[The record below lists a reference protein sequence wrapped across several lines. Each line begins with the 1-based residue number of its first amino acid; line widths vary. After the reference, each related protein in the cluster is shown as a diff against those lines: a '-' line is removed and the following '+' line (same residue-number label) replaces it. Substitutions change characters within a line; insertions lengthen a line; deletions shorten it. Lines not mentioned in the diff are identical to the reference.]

1 LNSPSILTIVGA
13 RPQFIKAAPM
23 CLAFQSLGVRE
34 RLVHTGQHYDAEM
47 SAVFFETLGLPEPDY
62 HLGIGSAPH
71 GAQTGRMIEAIERVI
86 GDERPDLLLV
96 YGDTNST
103 LAGALAAVKKHVPV
117 AHIEAGLRSFNRRMP
132 EEINRVL
139 TDHLSELLFA
149 PTDAAV
155 ANLSREGITQGVIRT
170 GDVMFDAVRLFRE
183 RFHSLGPVVCER
195 LGIKNGGYALATTH
209 RAENSD
215 DPVRWKG
222 ICEGFRQVAA
232 GGVPVIW
239 PVHPRVRHLVE
250 GENSDGVMLLDPQP
264 YLETQALLA
273 GARVVLTDS
282 GGLQKEAAFHG
293 VPCVT
298 LRDET
303 EWVELLAAGVN
314 VLAGADPARIAS
326 LALEACW
333 PASGLP
339 AELYG
344 DGHASQ
350 AIAAVIQQKFSKAD

>member
-1 LNSPSILTIVGA
+1 
-13 RPQFIKAAPM
+13 M

-34 RLVHTGQHYDAEM
+34 RLVHTGQHYDAAM
-47 SAVFFETLGLPEPDY
+47 SAVFFETLGLPKPAY

-71 GAQTGRMIEAIERVI
+71 GAQTGRMLEAIEQTI
-86 GDERPDLLLV
+86 DAERPDMVLV

-103 LAGALAAVKKHVPV
+103 LAGALAAVKCHVPL

-139 TDHLSELLFA
+139 TDHMAELLFA
-149 PTDAAV
+149 PTETAV
-155 ANLSREGITQGVIRT
+155 ANLTGEGITRGVVRT
-170 GDVMFDAVRLFRE
+170 GDVMYDAVRLFRE
-183 RFHSLGPVVCER
+183 RFHALGPAVRER
-195 LGIKNGGYALATTH
+195 FGLDVGGYALATIH
-209 RAENSD
+209 RAENTD
-215 DPVRWKG
+215 DPVRWHQ
-222 ICEGFRQVAA
+222 IQEGLQRIAT
-232 GGVPVIW
+232 GGLPVIW
-239 PVHPRVRHLVE
+239 PVHPRVRSRVEVKDKNVVHLLE
-250 GENSDGVMLLDPQP
+250 PQP

-273 GARVVLTDS
+273 GSRVVLTDS

-326 LALEACW
+326 LAQEARW

-344 DGHASQ
+344 DGHTSKT
-350 AIAAVIQQKFSKAD
+350 IAAVIQQSVSKAD